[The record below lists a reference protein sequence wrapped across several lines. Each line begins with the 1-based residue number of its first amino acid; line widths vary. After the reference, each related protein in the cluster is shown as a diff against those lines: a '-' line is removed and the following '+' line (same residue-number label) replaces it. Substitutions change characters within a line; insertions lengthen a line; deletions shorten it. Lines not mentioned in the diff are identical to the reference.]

1 MKMINRKTLPTLLIL
16 ALFVGNSFA
25 ETYSC
30 PFTIDEGRAELHKI
44 ERIKEKNT
52 FKDVMYPEEKPW
64 DIYFE
69 DENSLALVTSFPNYE
84 LWTFVLNKKTLTFQ
98 WATIGNDEMLP
109 YPVIE
114 GKCYTDSN

>member
-1 MKMINRKTLPTLLIL
+1 MKNLLLIL
-16 ALFVGNSFA
+16 ALFVGSSFA

-30 PFTIDEGRAELHKI
+30 PYITDGSKAELHKI
-44 ERIKEKNT
+44 ERIEGKNL
-52 FKDVMYPEEKPW
+52 FKDPMYPDEKPW
-64 DIYFE
+64 KIIFE
-69 DENSLALVTSFPNYE
+69 DENSLHLATSFPNYE

-114 GKCYTDSN
+114 GECYLDSN